1 MKRLSIVLAACLVSS
16 CASGPVVQTDRD
28 PAVDISPY
36 RSYAWRQEPQISNP
50 LLKQRIVS
58 EVNAEL
64 AKKGWQAAPEDR
76 AEVLLVGNVAS
87 REDATLDY
95 FYEGNGWTGW
105 NWRPGVNSPM
115 QRVELRSFTI
125 GTLVIDAFD
134 ASTQRAAWRAV
145 AQGTVPESEESRNR
159 DAMKA
164 VHAMFRDFPQAA
176 AAR

>member
-1 MKRLSIVLAACLVSS
+1 MKRLSIVLATCLVAG
-16 CASGPVVQTDRD
+16 CASGPVVETDRD
-28 PAVDISPY
+28 PSEDISHY
-36 RSYAWRQEPQISNP
+36 RSYAWRQEPPISNP

-58 EVNAEL
+58 EVDSEL
-64 AKKGWQAAPEDR
+64 ARKGWQSVPEDR
-76 AEVLLVGNVAS
+76 AEVLLVGNVSS

-105 NWRPGVNSPM
+105 SWRPGVNSPM

-134 ASTQRAAWRAV
+134 ANTRRAAWRAV
-145 AQGTVPESEESRNR
+145 AQGSVPESEKNRTR